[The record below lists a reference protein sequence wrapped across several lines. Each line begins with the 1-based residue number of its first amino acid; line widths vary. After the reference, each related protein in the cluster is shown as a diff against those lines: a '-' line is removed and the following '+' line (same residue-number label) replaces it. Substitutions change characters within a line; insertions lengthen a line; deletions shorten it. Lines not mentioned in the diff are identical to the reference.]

1 METTTILESSRKL
14 INWYKNNAKK
24 ATINQL
30 LDCKTMIVTNNFA
43 LSEELAEI
51 KSNYNICYFSR
62 KIEFSKKKNELMKTM
77 SAVKADSESTVVNS
91 DIFSNELEHESAAY
105 RLELFIKHSDN
116 VANDIMQRIS
126 VLKKE
131 AEPGR
136 QY

>member
-1 METTTILESSRKL
+1 MDITELLRSSRTA
-14 INWYKNNAKK
+14 INWYKSHAKS

-43 LSEELAEI
+43 LAEELAEI
-51 KSNYNICYFSR
+51 KSDYNICYFSR

-77 SAVKADSESTVVNS
+77 SAVKAESESTVINS
-91 DIFSNELEHESAAY
+91 DILSNELEHESAAY
-105 RLELFIKHSDN
+105 RLELFIKHADN
-116 VANDIMQRIS
+116 VANDIMQRVS

-131 AEPGR
+131 SEPGK